1 MRCVKAGLLE
11 SPTVPHELTLRCAKL
26 FDQLNATKE

>member
-11 SPTVPHELTLRCAKL
+11 SPTVPHELTLRCARV
-26 FDQLNATKE
+26 FDLLNASK